1 MIWNS
6 WNRLQ
11 CWVWLAWTRVRPL
24 RAHGEAVRAS
34 AKALWVRARS
44 LWGEQ
49 TYFEQFTLV
58 ALAALAAAVVF
69 SSGWPSGG
77 ASRAALAIA
86 GVGMVAFLIGIVG
99 QASEEIVCNR
109 RAARDWEGERAQLI
123 EQNADLRCQIEES
136 HRRALEIHDRVLR
149 RVGVEL
155 HDGPAQLI
163 SLALLRLD
171 GLDPERQPNGGA
183 AHDDQERLRGDYERV
198 RGALQEALAEIRC
211 ISAGL
216 TLPELA
222 CVSPSEVLRL
232 AVRNHERR
240 TATSVKC
247 DVDGLPEDVPPAI
260 KSCLYRFAQEA
271 LNNAYRHAGG
281 RGQTVRGQYTGNMIE
296 IEVADAGPGFEP
308 GDEVA
313 GNRLGLLGMRER
325 VASLGGTLE
334 ISSRP
339 GSGTRL
345 TTRFEMSEGPG
356 FSSSQG

>member
-1 MIWNS
+1 
-6 WNRLQ
+6 
-11 CWVWLAWTRVRPL
+11 VR
-24 RAHGEAVRAS
+24 S
-34 AKALWVRARS
+34 RS
-44 LWGEQ
+44 LWGGL
-49 TYFEQFTLV
+49 TYFEQFTIV
-58 ALAALAAAVVF
+58 ALAALAAGVVF

-77 ASRAALAIA
+77 ASRAALAIT
-86 GVGMVAFLIGIVG
+86 GLGMVAFLIGIVG
-99 QASEEIVCNR
+99 QASEEVLANR
-109 RAARDWEGERAQLI
+109 RAARDWEGERSQLI
-123 EQNADLRCQIEES
+123 EQNTDLCRQIEDS
-136 HRRALEIHDRVLR
+136 HRRTLEIHDRVLR

-171 GLDPERQPNGGA
+171 GLDPERKPNGGPS
-183 AHDDQERLRGDYERV
+183 HDDHERICGDYERI

-211 ISAGL
+211 ISSGL
-216 TLPELA
+216 TLPELTS
-222 CVSPSEVLRL
+222 VSPSEVLRL

-260 KSCLYRFAQEA
+260 KSCLYRFAQEE

-296 IEVADAGPGFEP
+296 IEVADAGPGFEA
-308 GDEVA
+308 GAEVV

-345 TTRFEMSEGPG
+345 TTRFEMPEYPG
-356 FSSSQG
+356 YNGSQG